1 MDETVCVY
9 VVDKT
14 YELMSAPSCSS
25 EAKAASQSWLDAIVT
40 ENEDPSTL

>member
-9 VVDKT
+9 VGDKT
-14 YELMSAPSCSS
+14 YELMSTPSCSN
-25 EAKAASQSWLDAIVT
+25 EAKAASQSWLDAIGS